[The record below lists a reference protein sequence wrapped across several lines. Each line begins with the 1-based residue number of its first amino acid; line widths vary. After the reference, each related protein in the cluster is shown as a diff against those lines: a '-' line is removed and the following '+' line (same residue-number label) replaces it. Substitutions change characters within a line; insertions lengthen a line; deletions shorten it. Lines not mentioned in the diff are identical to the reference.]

1 MNEEV
6 FSEIKNVM
14 SVLSM
19 LQLREKTFREELNFF
34 NLKWKKLCKES
45 SSSLYVV
52 ALKRL
57 ENEVGFLCVD
67 TYSLYQ
73 GIEKRKSL
81 YSKIIKQNGKLLSK
95 TDKTRSD
102 KNTYEFLGCFNS
114 DEEIRP
120 FVMEEKNDF
129 IEKMEEKAYKCR
141 EALKKDSGITSH
153 QHDDLDEWI
162 NNVLDDRILFQL
174 EQYRK
179 EFAHRLDSLDNL
191 KRELEIRQPQDIE
204 EMIDTVLVA
213 LNSYYKCFKNILVY
227 TRSQHYLGVRNLRYD
242 SLSRL
247 KLADSI
253 LKQEK
258 PQDYED
264 LST

>member
-6 FSEIKNVM
+6 FSEIKNAMRVI
-14 SVLSM
+14 SM
-19 LQLREKTFREELNFF
+19 LQLREKTFREELDFF
-34 NLKWKKLCKES
+34 NLKCKIVCKEYS
-45 SSSLYVV
+45 RSLYAG
-52 ALKRL
+52 ALRRL
-57 ENEVGFLCVD
+57 EHEVGFLCVD

-73 GIEKRKSL
+73 GIKEKKSL

-95 TDKTRSD
+95 TDKTPSD
-102 KNTYEFLGCFNS
+102 RNNYEFLGCFNS
-114 DEEIRP
+114 DGEMRP
-120 FVMEEKNDF
+120 FTIEEKNDL
-129 IEKMEEKAYKCR
+129 IEKMEEEAYKCK

-153 QHDDLDEWI
+153 QHSDLDEWI
-162 NNVLDDRILFQL
+162 NKVLDDKILSQL

-191 KRELEIRQPQDIE
+191 KRELEIRQPQDIQ
-204 EMIDTVLVA
+204 EMIDTVSVA
-213 LNSYYKCFKNILVY
+213 LNSYFKCFQNILNY
-227 TRSQHYLGVRNLRYD
+227 AKSQHYLGVKGLEYD

-253 LKQEK
+253 LEKEK
-258 PQDYED
+258 PQDEED